1 MVQLPPENQIRVPSL
16 TGLPIREVIE
26 QAGAAGL
33 VVQVMGNGISRE
45 QAPAPGTMVAPGTKI
60 VVRFAP

>member
-1 MVQLPPENQIRVPSL
+1 LPENQLRVPSL
-16 TGLPIREVIE
+16 LGLPVREVIE

-33 VVQVMGNGISRE
+33 VVQVMGNGIARD

-60 VVRFAP
+60 VVRFAR